1 MNSSHN
7 ETVKNVVDSFSV
19 ITVVGTIVNILP
31 AVAAVFTIVWTGIRI
46 WETDTVQRLFKRPP
60 IKKVRQRK
68 EETL

>member
-1 MNSSHN
+1 MSLSHN
-7 ETVKNVVDSFSV
+7 ETVKNVIDSFSV

-60 IKKVRQRK
+60 NKKIRQRK
-68 EETL
+68 EEIL